1 MTGLDY
7 TILITYIGAIVFLG
21 SVFSKGQTSLK
32 EFFLASKNI
41 PWWAAAC
48 SGIATMTSAIS
59 YLGGPG
65 QAFKADFTFLQYR
78 VATPLAIAIVCLVL
92 VPLFYRLD
100 LFSVYEY
107 LERRFDS
114 RVRILA
120 SGLFVLLKCFYL
132 AIVIYASSLIV
143 VEMTGLSLI
152 WIIPMIGLTTTLYTM
167 LGGMRAVIW
176 TDTLQLVLL
185 LGGLV
190 AAFYMIVTQVD
201 GGVAGVLQVA
211 NSQNKLRFFDFSF
224 TILNTVTFWGGLMGG
239 AFFMLSQY
247 GVDQA
252 ELQRFLTTT
261 SIRKSQLAMTS
272 SMLFSTGLGF
282 FQFFIG
288 SSLFV
293 FYSQFPEKGGLGI
306 NPDRVFP
313 KFIIEELPTGLT
325 GLLVAG
331 VFAAAM
337 STISSV
343 LNSLTT
349 VSLSDIYGR
358 ITRRSASI
366 RLARAVTIAL
376 GFLTAFLA
384 FYADRLGTIL
394 EAGASI
400 TNLFGGTLVGVYLLG
415 MWTRRANGT
424 GAFVGALVGLIGVLL
439 LSALTPVAWIWYA
452 VFAATLSFGS
462 GLLISLLFAPPPEQ
476 KMRGLVYGRAAK
488 DDA

>member
-48 SGIATMTSAIS
+48 SGIATMTSAVS

-65 QAFKADFTFLQYR
+65 QAFKADFAFLQYR

-92 VPLFYRLD
+92 VPFFYRLD

-201 GGVAGVLQVA
+201 GGIAGVLQVA
-211 NSQNKLRFFDFSF
+211 NSQDKASLAYWSPEFLR
-224 TILNTVTFWGGLMGG
+224 
-239 AFFMLSQY
+239 
-247 GVDQA
+247 
-252 ELQRFLTTT
+252 
-261 SIRKSQLAMTS
+261 
-272 SMLFSTGLGF
+272 
-282 FQFFIG
+282 
-288 SSLFV
+288 
-293 FYSQFPEKGGLGI
+293 
-306 NPDRVFP
+306 
-313 KFIIEELPTGLT
+313 LPCRP
-325 GLLVAG
+325 
-331 VFAAAM
+331 
-337 STISSV
+337 SV
-343 LNSLTT
+343 LS
-349 VSLSDIYGR
+349 
-358 ITRRSASI
+358 
-366 RLARAVTIAL
+366 
-376 GFLTAFLA
+376 
-384 FYADRLGTIL
+384 
-394 EAGASI
+394 
-400 TNLFGGTLVGVYLLG
+400 
-415 MWTRRANGT
+415 
-424 GAFVGALVGLIGVLL
+424 
-439 LSALTPVAWIWYA
+439 
-452 VFAATLSFGS
+452 
-462 GLLISLLFAPPPEQ
+462 
-476 KMRGLVYGRAAK
+476 
-488 DDA
+488 